1 MQWIVVV
8 VEHGVCTYARKSI
21 IGNDIMIVINCE
33 MLAIQAPAPSHKSSS
48 VSNLAR
54 LLSPEPVLFAGF
66 TYRVMLLLCSAS
78 FRCCSLGFLHDSK
91 ALCNFKMFCL
101 PVSMKWDRS
110 NQTPWQGGAKEMCV
124 VERMCVNDKVFTW
137 LMLNI
142 SLDQTRFDALLHQ
155 WLLARC
161 STFCERT
168 IMLYVVQEFYASRGN
183 NYVGYFFRASSQHW
197 HSKDLMSSRKH
208 LENVEYDD
216 RTVASGICQNFNNA
230 ASNEFAL

>member
-1 MQWIVVV
+1 
-8 VEHGVCTYARKSI
+8 
-21 IGNDIMIVINCE
+21 
-33 MLAIQAPAPSHKSSS
+33 
-48 VSNLAR
+48 
-54 LLSPEPVLFAGF
+54 
-66 TYRVMLLLCSAS
+66 MLLLCSAS

-124 VERMCVNDKVFTW
+124 VECMCVNDKVFTW

-161 STFCERT
+161 STFCEMT
-168 IMLYVVQEFYASRGN
+168 IMLYVVQEFYALYNPCCLRHGIKYRDQWHTYSRGN
-183 NYVGYFFRASSQHW
+183 NYVGCFFRASSQHW

-230 ASNEFAL
+230 ASNEFAVL